1 MILAS
6 CLLFVAAATPALEP
20 RAQEAIDTDA
30 VDAYR
35 AGDHSDALARWD
47 ELLGET
53 SLEPAERGRLL
64 YNAGNAAAR
73 GGSWAVA
80 VGYYTEALRVTPR
93 DGDLWANL
101 EYARREAGMAPA
113 DRGDLVSTLGRG
125 LSAWTLEEARWIALG
140 GLLLFAAALIYE
152 ALRGGRAGRSMA
164 WAGLA
169 LALLS
174 AAPLA
179 RHQLADDSPT
189 VFVVSRNGLAVR
201 SEPRA
206 DAQVLERA
214 TSCTYLVELD
224 RLSGW
229 VGVDMDGGAKGW
241 VPEEGVLTLPTLLLE
256 SAAE

>member
-6 CLLFVAAATPALEP
+6 CLLFVAAATPALES
-20 RAQEAIDTDA
+20 RGQDAIDTDA

-35 AGDHSDALARWD
+35 AGDHADALARWD
-47 ELLGET
+47 ELLRT
-53 SLEPAERGRLL
+53 TNLEPAERGRLF

-73 GGSWAVA
+73 GGSWFEA
-80 VGYYTEALRVTPR
+80 VGYYTEALHVTPR

-101 EYARREAGMAPA
+101 EYARREAGLEPA
-113 DRGDLVSTLGRG
+113 DRGDLVSTLARG

-152 ALRGGRAGRSMA
+152 ALRGGRPGRSMA
-164 WAGLA
+164 WAGLT

-189 VFVVSRNGLAVR
+189 VFVVSRTGLAVR
-201 SEPRA
+201 SEPRS

-214 TSCTYLVELD
+214 TPCTYLRELD

-229 VGVDMDGGAKGW
+229 VGVELEGGTKGW
-241 VPEEGVLTLPTLLLE
+241 VPEEGVLSLPTLFLE